1 MINQIAVV
9 SGWGKTFDYS
19 RELTI
24 KILETFNLFSK
35 KLRKLNVNIANDK
48 CTELGIVVD
57 PTMQLC
63 AGGYKG
69 KF

>member
-1 MINQIAVV
+1 
-9 SGWGKTFDYS
+9 
-19 RELTI
+19 LTI

-35 KLRKLNVNIANDK
+35 KLRKLKVNIANDK
-48 CTELGIVVD
+48 CTELGIAID